1 MSEDGIKK
9 KENQKNRPHIA
20 NALNITGLISPMV
33 RSCNVWNVL
42 KLDVHEQMNVVGNMH
57 KYIVRKLYLKN
68 SQENIVMSTNKIET
82 KFVLK
87 NNIYIL

>member
-1 MSEDGIKK
+1 
-9 KENQKNRPHIA
+9 
-20 NALNITGLISPMV
+20 MV